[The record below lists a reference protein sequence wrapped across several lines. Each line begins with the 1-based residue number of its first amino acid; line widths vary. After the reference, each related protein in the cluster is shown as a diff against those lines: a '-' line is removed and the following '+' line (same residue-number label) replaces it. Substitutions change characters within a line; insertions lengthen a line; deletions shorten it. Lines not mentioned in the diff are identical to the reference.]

1 MKHSRADVCGKA
13 RLGLD
18 IRFEAQNLT
27 SYSGLILFQH
37 FFSLIGIKERLWR
50 CFRHM
55 KANPIYGHHVMVMLL
70 VVHLIIGHRR
80 LRDVDYYR
88 DDEMVKRVLGLKR
101 LPDVSTVSRSLASA
115 DEQSVGKVR
124 VESSTVVMERLVAER
139 FASVTLDFDGSV
151 LSTGRH
157 AEGTAVGF
165 NKKKKG
171 ARSYY
176 PLFCT
181 VAQTDQVLDVHHR
194 PSNVHDS
201 NGADTFIEHCVRT
214 VRASLPRAKIE
225 VRIDSAFF
233 NQAIVDR
240 LHSLGAKF
248 TISVP
253 FERFG
258 GLKEMVEGR
267 QRWRPMAGGLGYF
280 EIRWKPKSWNTR
292 YRFIFIRKHV
302 RCQRHR
308 SKCGNSSLHTRAG
321 LSRGTQC
328 SGSGGVQ

>member
-115 DEQSVGKVR
+115 DAQSVGKVR

-151 LSTGRH
+151 LSTGCCI
-157 AEGTAVGF
+157 
-165 NKKKKG
+165 
-171 ARSYY
+171 ARNS
-176 PLFCT
+176 
-181 VAQTDQVLDVHHR
+181 VTD
-194 PSNVHDS
+194 
-201 NGADTFIEHCVRT
+201 F
-214 VRASLPRAKIE
+214 
-225 VRIDSAFF
+225 
-233 NQAIVDR
+233 
-240 LHSLGAKF
+240 
-248 TISVP
+248 SV
-253 FERFG
+253 
-258 GLKEMVEGR
+258 
-267 QRWRPMAGGLGYF
+267 YF
-280 EIRWKPKSWNTR
+280 
-292 YRFIFIRKHV
+292 
-302 RCQRHR
+302 
-308 SKCGNSSLHTRAG
+308 
-321 LSRGTQC
+321 
-328 SGSGGVQ
+328 